1 MPDKETMRKSD
12 KTPLINNKN
21 DLIKIIEQLEQD
33 NSVSF
38 AAEEGDVF
46 VVSWKIN

>member
-1 MPDKETMRKSD
+1 MRKSD

-21 DLIKIIEQLEQD
+21 DLIRIIEQLEQD

-46 VVSWKIN
+46 IVS